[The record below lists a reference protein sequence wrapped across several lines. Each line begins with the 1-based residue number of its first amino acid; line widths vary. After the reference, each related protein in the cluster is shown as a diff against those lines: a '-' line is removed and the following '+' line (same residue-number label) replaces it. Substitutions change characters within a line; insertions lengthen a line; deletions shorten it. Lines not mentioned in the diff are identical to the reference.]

1 MRQIIIIPRFLMRAT
16 VCQWR
21 IDWRGQG
28 AVSGLNGS
36 DQIIYSTFPRW
47 VGSAQVSLRGDMGRI
62 WRALIAKARG
72 RVNCYSVPMV
82 DPIARQ
88 LEAPADG
95 WRNSVDD
102 YLNGR
107 YIEPRPVITCAVTAA
122 AGAEAIT
129 VDERAAA
136 RPVRVG
142 SILSAA
148 DWPFV
153 VTGRSGSG
161 AATVLTVEMPLR
173 RSIAA
178 GAQIDLAPRGLFI
191 ASDDAMGWPSFDGS
205 TSQSPTLD
213 LAEWITRP

>member
-1 MRQIIIIPRFLMRAT
+1 MRQTIIIPRFLMRAT
-16 VCQWR
+16 ACQWR

-28 AVSGLNGS
+28 AVSGLDGS
-36 DQIIYSTFPRW
+36 DQIIYNAFPRW
-47 VGSAQVSLRGDMGRI
+47 VGTAQVSLRGDMGRV
-62 WRALIAKARG
+62 WRALIARGQG

-88 LEAPADG
+88 LDAPADF
-95 WRNSVDD
+95 WRASLED
-102 YLNGR
+102 YLAGR
-107 YIEPRPVITCAVTAA
+107 YVEPRPTITCAADAA
-122 AGAEAIT
+122 AGAETIT

-161 AATVLTVEMPLR
+161 AATVLEVEMPLR
-173 RSIAA
+173 RAIAA
-178 GAQIDLAPRGLFI
+178 GAQIDLAPRGLFV
-191 ASDDAMGWPSFDGS
+191 ATDDAMGWPSFAGS
-205 TSQSPTLD
+205 TSQAPTLD